1 MRFSVL
7 PLIGHDPHPLTGDLP
22 STADRFEE
30 VIGKILGRREVYR
43 HDLRSITVDGFGL
56 SRPEQS
62 ETLQRFAE
70 EIAPVVG
77 RRRRPPRGEDTEPA
91 GRRDAGAIMH

>member
-1 MRFSVL
+1 ML
-7 PLIGHDPHPLTGDLP
+7 PPIGHDPHPPTGGLP
-22 STADRFEE
+22 SAADRFEE
-30 VIGKILGRREVYR
+30 VIDKILGRHEVYR

-70 EIAPVVG
+70 EIAPVV
-77 RRRRPPRGEDTEPA
+77 RREAPSAPW
-91 GRRDAGAIMH
+91 